1 MILLLSRGSYCP
13 KDHQQHLELAVNY
26 PKIAV
31 AYTQIVTISTDNQSS
46 ARAIQS
52 RKKILVRAMRSLRP
66 RCRVQRVD
74 KRRKS

>member
-1 MILLLSRGSYCP
+1 
-13 KDHQQHLELAVNY
+13 VNY